1 MEIKKS
7 PQADLES
14 RRTQSFLLGIIVV
27 LAALFVALEYTPNLN
42 EGELDADAFDEI
54 VKELDLEK
62 LKEEEQRIPLI
73 TKPVALVPKTLEK
86 LNVVEEEEP
95 FDELDDDEL
104 MPDKPDTE
112 DTTTEEDEVR
122 PDVNKEELDALD
134 MKVVEQLPEFPGGAT
149 ALMKWLTKN
158 LRYPASAR
166 QRKVQGRVVTQFIVN
181 TDGSLSDLKVVES
194 STEPS
199 LDREALRVLRMM
211 PSWKAGQVDQK
222 PCRTMV
228 CIPIVFKL

>member
-7 PQADLES
+7 PQADLD
-14 RRTQSFLLGIIVV
+14 RRRSQNFMLGIVVV
-27 LAALFVALEYTPNLN
+27 LAALFVALEFDYSVSDN
-42 EGELDADAFDEI
+42 EMDPDALEDI
-54 VKELDLEK
+54 IKELDLDK

-73 TKPVALVPKTLEK
+73 TKPVALIPKTIEK
-86 LNVVEEEEP
+86 LNVVDEEEP
-95 FDELDDDEL
+95 SDELSDDEL

-112 DTTTEEDEVR
+112 LKTTEEDEVR
-122 PDVNKEELDALD
+122 PDINKEELDAMDL
-134 MKVVEQLPEFPGGAT
+134 KVVEQLPEFPGGAV

-158 LRYPASAR
+158 LRYPQNAR

-194 STEPS
+194 AEPS

-211 PSWKAGQVDQK
+211 PAWKAGKVDEK

>member
-27 LAALFVALEYTPNLN
+27 LAALFVALEYTPNISD
-42 EGELDADAFDEI
+42 GELDADALDEI

-86 LNVVEEEEP
+86 LNIVEEEEAE
-95 FDELDDDEL
+95 ELNDDDL
-104 MPDKPDTE
+104 MPDETDIE
-112 DTTTEEDEVR
+112 DKTTDEDEVR

-158 LRYPASAR
+158 LRYPNTAR

-181 TDGSLSDLKVVES
+181 TDGTLSDLKVVES

-211 PSWKAGQVDQK
+211 PAWKAGQMDQK

>member
-27 LAALFVALEYTPNLN
+27 LAALFVALEYTPNLS
-42 EGELDADAFDEI
+42 EGELDADALDDI
-54 VKELDLEK
+54 VKELDLDK
-62 LKEEEQRIPLI
+62 LKEEEERIPLI
-73 TKPVALVPKTLEK
+73 SKPVALVPKTIEE
-86 LNVVEEEEP
+86 LNVVEEDEP
-95 FDELDDDEL
+95 VDELNDDEL
-104 MPDKPDTE
+104 MPDKADTE
-112 DTTTEEDEVR
+112 LTTDEDEVR
-122 PDVNKEELDALD
+122 PDVMKEELDAFD
-134 MKVVEQLPEFPGGAT
+134 MKVVEQLPEFPGGAV

-158 LRYPASAR
+158 LHYPALAR

-181 TDGSLSDLKVVES
+181 ADGSLSDLKVVES
-194 STEPS
+194 AEPS
-199 LDREALRVLRMM
+199 LDREAIRVLRMM
-211 PSWKAGQVDQK
+211 PAWKAGQIDQK

>member
-7 PQADLES
+7 SLADLD
-14 RRTQSFLLGIIVV
+14 RRRSQTFMLAIVVV
-27 LAALFVALEYTPNLN
+27 LAALFVALEYDYSVSDN
-42 EGELDADAFDEI
+42 EMDPDALEDMI
-54 VKELDLEK
+54 KELDLDK
-62 LKEEEQRIPLI
+62 LKEEQQRIPLI
-73 TKPVALVPKTLEK
+73 TKPVALIPKTMEK
-86 LNVVEEEEP
+86 LNVVDEEEP
-95 FDELDDDEL
+95 SDELNDDEL

-112 DTTTEEDEVR
+112 LKTTEEDEVR
-122 PDVNKEELDALD
+122 PDINKEELDAMDL
-134 MKVVEQLPEFPGGAT
+134 KVVEQLPEFPGGPV

-158 LRYPASAR
+158 LRYPQTAR

-194 STEPS
+194 AEPS

-211 PSWKAGQVDQK
+211 PAWKAGQIDEK

>member
-62 LKEEEQRIPLI
+62 L
-73 TKPVALVPKTLEK
+73 
-86 LNVVEEEEP
+86 NVVEEEEP
-95 FDELDDDEL
+95 VDELDDNEL

-158 LRYPASAR
+158 LRYPLVAR